1 MVIKG
6 KKYFTNSG
14 RSSSVT
20 AAKNEMQSMNPK
32 PFQQFSAPAGDPVA
46 DHQNPINTGAPGAL
60 SLEEHPKMQPA
71 PIPPMNP
78 SASRVAALRHPR
90 HPAEADFD
98 DFTRLASQICGT
110 PIATITLIDAARQW
124 FKSNIGL
131 EASET
136 PRDISFCGHAIAGN
150 EILEVPMRSKT
161 SAFGTTRS
169 SPATRTSAFTRARR
183 WSPRTG

>member
-60 SLEEHPKMQPA
+60 SLEEHPRA
-71 PIPPMNP
+71 GR
-78 SASRVAALRHPR
+78 SREGLRR
-90 HPAEADFD
+90 
-98 DFTRLASQICGT
+98 I
-110 PIATITLIDAARQW
+110 W
-124 FKSNIGL
+124 
-131 EASET
+131 
-136 PRDISFCGHAIAGN
+136 
-150 EILEVPMRSKT
+150 
-161 SAFGTTRS
+161 
-169 SPATRTSAFTRARR
+169 RARHYGR
-183 WSPRTG
+183 YRVI